1 MAIFLSKINAIS
13 RIIRT
18 VLAIVLLTCVLLG
31 IAYQLFMSTPS
42 LPPASPMTPNP
53 IVYVEIPV
61 TDLERASRFYEEV
74 FQFSLESTMVDGYS
88 MALFPAAPGS
98 SGASGALVKGDVYV
112 PSKSGPIVYFG
123 TENIDRTLERVRKAG
138 GKILYPE
145 KHLDGIGRVA
155 EFEDCEGNRIALF
168 AAKP

>member
-1 MAIFLSKINAIS
+1 MAIFLSKINTIP

-31 IAYQLFMSTPS
+31 IAYQQFMSTPS

-123 TENIDRTLERVRKAG
+123 TENIDRALERVRKAG

-145 KHLDGIGRVA
+145 KRLDGIGSVT
-155 EFEDCEGNRIALF
+155 EFEDSEGNRIALF

>member
-1 MAIFLSKINAIS
+1 MAIFLSKINTIP
-13 RIIRT
+13 RIILT

-61 TDLERASRFYEEV
+61 TDLERASRFYEKV

-88 MALFPAAPGS
+88 MALFPATPGS
-98 SGASGALVKGDVYV
+98 SVASGALVKGDVYV

-145 KHLDGIGRVA
+145 KRLDGIGSVA
-155 EFEDCEGNRIALF
+155 EFEDSEGNRIALF

>member
-1 MAIFLSKINAIS
+1 MAIFLSKISAKP

-18 VLAIVLLTCVLLG
+18 VMVSVLLTCALLG

-42 LPPASPMTPNP
+42 LPSATTMTPNP

-74 FQFSLESTMVDGYS
+74 FQLSLKSTMVDGYS

-98 SGASGALVKGDVYV
+98 SGASGALVKGDVYI

-123 TENIDRTLERVRKAG
+123 TENIDRALERVRKAG
-138 GKILYPE
+138 GKVLYPE
-145 KHLDGIGRVA
+145 KRLDGIGTIA
-155 EFEDCEGNRIALF
+155 EFEDSEGNRIALF

>member
-1 MAIFLSKINAIS
+1 M
-13 RIIRT
+13 IRP
-18 VLAIVLLTCVLLG
+18 VLASVLLTCVLLG
-31 IAYQLFMSTPS
+31 IAYLLFMTTRS
-42 LPPASPMTPNP
+42 LPPSSPMTPNP

-74 FQFSLESTMVDGYS
+74 FQFSLESTTVDGYP

-98 SGASGALVKGDVYV
+98 SGASGALVKGDVYI

-123 TENIDRTLERVRKAG
+123 TENIGHALERVRKAG

-145 KHLDGIGRVA
+145 KRLDGLGSVA
-155 EFEDCEGNRIALF
+155 EFEDSEGNRIALF
-168 AAKP
+168 AAQP

>member
-1 MAIFLSKINAIS
+1 MVS
-13 RIIRT
+13 
-18 VLAIVLLTCVLLG
+18 VLLTCALLG
-31 IAYQLFMSTPS
+31 IAYQLFMTTRS
-42 LPPASPMTPNP
+42 LPPASLMTSNP

-61 TDLERASRFYEEV
+61 TDLQRASRFYEEV
-74 FQFSLESTMVDGYS
+74 FQFSLESKMVDGYS
-88 MALFPAAPGS
+88 MALFPVAPGS

-145 KHLDGIGRVA
+145 KRLDGIGGVA
-155 EFEDCEGNRIALF
+155 EFEDSEGNRIALF

>member
-1 MAIFLSKINAIS
+1 MAIFLSKINTIP

-88 MALFPAAPGS
+88 MALFPAVPGS
-98 SGASGALVKGDVYV
+98 SGASGALVKGDVYI

-145 KHLDGIGRVA
+145 KRLDGIGSVA
-155 EFEDCEGNRIALF
+155 EFEDSEGNRIALF

>member
-1 MAIFLSKINAIS
+1 
-13 RIIRT
+13 
-18 VLAIVLLTCVLLG
+18 VLASVLLTCVLLG
-31 IAYQLFMSTPS
+31 ITYKLFMTNQS
-42 LPPASPMTPNP
+42 LPPALPMTPNP

-74 FQFSLESTMVDGYS
+74 FQFSLENKMVDGYS

-98 SGASGALVKGDVYV
+98 SGASGALVKGDVYI
-112 PSKSGPIVYFG
+112 PSQSGPIVYFG

-138 GKILYPE
+138 GKVLYPE
-145 KHLDGIGRVA
+145 KRLDGIGSVA
-155 EFEDCEGNRIALF
+155 EFEDSEGNRIALF

>member
-1 MAIFLSKINAIS
+1 VAIFLSKINTIP

-88 MALFPAAPGS
+88 MALFPASPGS

-145 KHLDGIGRVA
+145 KRLDGIGSVA
-155 EFEDCEGNRIALF
+155 EFEDSEGNRIALF

>member
-1 MAIFLSKINAIS
+1 MAIFLSKINTIP

-88 MALFPAAPGS
+88 MALFPAVPGS
-98 SGASGALVKGDVYV
+98 SGASGALVKGDVYI

-145 KHLDGIGRVA
+145 KRLDGIGSVA
-155 EFEDCEGNRIALF
+155 EFEDS
-168 AAKP
+168 

>member
-1 MAIFLSKINAIS
+1 MAIFLSKISAKP

-18 VLAIVLLTCVLLG
+18 VMVSVLLTCALLG
-31 IAYQLFMSTPS
+31 IAYKLFMSTS
-42 LPPASPMTPNP
+42 SSPPASTMTPNP

-74 FQFSLESTMVDGYS
+74 FQFSLKSTMVDGYS
-88 MALFPAAPGS
+88 MALFPAATGS
-98 SGASGALVKGDVYV
+98 SGASGALVKGDVYI

-123 TENIDRTLERVRKAG
+123 TENIDRALERVRKAG
-138 GKILYPE
+138 GKVLYPE
-145 KHLDGIGRVA
+145 KRLDGIGSIA
-155 EFEDCEGNRIALF
+155 EFEDSEGNRIALF

>member
-1 MAIFLSKINAIS
+1 MAIFLYKINTIP

-42 LPPASPMTPNP
+42 LPIASPMTPNP

-88 MALFPAAPGS
+88 MALFPASPGS

-145 KHLDGIGRVA
+145 KRLDGIGSVA
-155 EFEDCEGNRIALF
+155 EFEDSEGNRIALF
-168 AAKP
+168 ATKP

>member
-1 MAIFLSKINAIS
+1 M
-13 RIIRT
+13 IRP
-18 VLAIVLLTCVLLG
+18 VLASVLLTCVLLG
-31 IAYQLFMSTPS
+31 IATLLFMTTRS
-42 LPPASPMTPNP
+42 LPPSSSMTPNP

-74 FQFSLESTMVDGYS
+74 FQFSLESTTVDGYP

-98 SGASGALVKGDVYV
+98 SGASGALVKGDVYI

-123 TENIDRTLERVRKAG
+123 TENISHALERVRKAG

-145 KHLDGIGRVA
+145 KRLDGLGSVA
-155 EFEDCEGNRIALF
+155 EFEDSEGNRIALF
-168 AAKP
+168 AAQP

>member
-1 MAIFLSKINAIS
+1 MTIFLSKISAKP

-18 VLAIVLLTCVLLG
+18 VMVSVLLTCALLG
-31 IAYQLFMSTPS
+31 IAYQLIMFTPS
-42 LPPASPMTPNP
+42 SPPTSTMTPKP

-74 FQFSLESTMVDGYS
+74 FQFSLKSTMVDGYS
-88 MALFPAAPGS
+88 MALFPAATGS
-98 SGASGALVKGDVYV
+98 SGASGALVKGDVYI

-123 TENIDRTLERVRKAG
+123 TENIDRALERVRKAG

-145 KHLDGIGRVA
+145 KRLDGIGSVA
-155 EFEDCEGNRIALF
+155 EFEDSEGNRIGLME
-168 AAKP
+168 PLP

>member
-1 MAIFLSKINAIS
+1 VAIFLSKINTIP

-31 IAYQLFMSTPS
+31 IAYQLFMSKPS

-74 FQFSLESTMVDGYS
+74 FQFSLESTMVDEYS

-98 SGASGALVKGDVYV
+98 SGASGALVKGDVYI

-145 KHLDGIGRVA
+145 KRLDGIGSVA
-155 EFEDCEGNRIALF
+155 EFEDSEGNRIALF

>member
-1 MAIFLSKINAIS
+1 VAIFLSKISTIP

-18 VLAIVLLTCVLLG
+18 VMVSVLLTCALLG
-31 IAYQLFMSTPS
+31 IAYQLFMTTRS
-42 LPPASPMTPNP
+42 LPPASLMTPNP

-61 TDLERASRFYEEV
+61 TDLQRASRFYEEV

-88 MALFPAAPGS
+88 MALFPAAAGS

-123 TENIDRTLERVRKAG
+123 TENIGLTLERVRKAG

-145 KHLDGIGRVA
+145 KRLDGIGSVA
-155 EFEDCEGNRIALF
+155 EFEDSEGNRIALF
-168 AAKP
+168 ANKP